1 MALMNEWSVGQMPKL
16 GLKGPTVLLGVTM
29 TVLGI
34 MPVVRA
40 AEQDKV
46 TMMVAP
52 NVATRDPKNWD
63 WSTDN
68 LVARTVTTTVSGAV
82 NAAGTVLPAGTSF
95 VQVADARIVNGF
107 AVGLT
112 IDNTTGQYQAG
123 DTITIPL
130 YGEMISD
137 NTVNRQRYDLVRANG
152 VLQHDKQMIGAYE
165 VVGQALRLTLQA
177 TPIGRVDSH
186 LTITGSTA
194 APLPEAPIWAAK
206 TGSARIVFGQT
217 EVVGHFAFAS
227 RFQTDAPGVATQ
239 HIFTKSDQM
248 GVGSYYQDDGY
259 MNALLRGDATKT
271 AQIRENDQFATSDLV
286 QIQQVKIEAGTV
298 LSVNSSSGYSTYYV
312 VDKNKN
318 GDYQATVISAT
329 TRQMN
334 TEPTYAQTFVTIDG
348 AASDETIARE
358 LARNG
363 RGAYTTRL
371 NDDGSYTLAYN
382 MGNPYTEWGIDNFHD
397 GSFSTFLQQHQATG
411 ALTLADLKQLDANIG
426 RAGGDHP
433 SEGTGSHGHQ
443 FYLRFADNTAVN
455 AAVSVLK
462 TYDGNGD
469 LLAVAA
475 PLYAQTTPDV
485 VDINGQARLKVFHVD
500 EFGHEVAP
508 TETTIANPGTAYATT
523 AKTLPAY
530 RMVRVTDNAH
540 GHYGK
545 ANETIAVV
553 YVYDPY
559 VEETPA
565 EIIAGD
571 DDGDGDRTEH
581 GIPLDDDVAMTP
593 AVEIDHEDKQPKII
607 GPVETP
613 TPVSVP
619 VEQTRQVPRRRVTL
633 PSVRVTPPKQDVL
646 TRRLVTP
653 SQPVLQPAQSAPHEV
668 TARPAKLVAQNAR
681 RPNNLVNQKLNPA
694 PRPVATLPEMVTQAP
709 TPALPAT
716 DFAATPWLTWAGL
729 GLLTTVAAVGVIQQK
744 KE

>member
-475 PLYAQTTPDV
+475 PLYAQTTP
-485 VDINGQARLKVFHVD
+485 
-500 EFGHEVAP
+500 
-508 TETTIANPGTAYATT
+508 
-523 AKTLPAY
+523 AY

-553 YVYDPY
+553 YVYDSY

>member
-1 MALMNEWSVGQMPKL
+1 MKLMNEWPMGQMPKL
-16 GLKGPTVLLGVTM
+16 RRKEPVVMLGVTM
-29 TVLGI
+29 VVLGM

-40 AEQDKV
+40 AEQDKI
-46 TMMVAP
+46 TMISSP
-52 NVATRDPKNWD
+52 NVATHDPKNWD

-68 LVARTVTTTVSGAV
+68 LVAQTVVTTVSGAV

-95 VQVADARIVNGF
+95 VQEADARITNGF

-112 IDNTTGQYQAG
+112 IDNANGQYQAG

-137 NTVNRQRYDLVRANG
+137 NAVNRQRYDLVRARG
-152 VLQHDKQMIGAYE
+152 ELQHDQQIIGTYE
-165 VVGQALRLTLQA
+165 VVGQALRLTLQT
-177 TPIGRVDSH
+177 TPIGRVASH
-186 LTITGSTA
+186 LTIAGSTA

-217 EVVGHFAFAS
+217 EAVGHFAFTS

-259 MNALLRGDATKT
+259 MNALLRGDATKA
-271 AQIRENDQFATSDLV
+271 AQIRENGQFATSDLV
-286 QIQQVKIEAGTV
+286 QIQQVKIASGTV

-318 GDYQATVISAT
+318 GHYQATVISAT

-334 TEPTYAQTFVTIDG
+334 TEPTYAQTFVAVDA
-348 AASDETIARE
+348 AASDAMIAHE

-382 MGNPYTEWGIDNFHD
+382 MGNPYTEWGIENFHD

-411 ALTLADLKQLDANIG
+411 ALTLADLQQLDANIS

-443 FYLRFADNTAVN
+443 FYLRFADNTTVN
-455 AAVSVLK
+455 AAVSILK

-475 PLYAQTTPDV
+475 PVYAQTTPDV

-508 TETTIANPGTAYATT
+508 TETTIANSGTAYATT
-523 AKTLPAY
+523 AKSLPAY
-530 RMVRVTDNAH
+530 QMVRVTDNAH

-545 ANETIAVV
+545 ANET
-553 YVYDPY
+553 
-559 VEETPA
+559 
-565 EIIAGD
+565 IAGD

-581 GIPLDDDVAMTP
+581 GIPLDDDVTMTP
-593 AVEIDHEDKQPKII
+593 AVEIDSEDKQPKII

-613 TPVSVP
+613 MSDMP
-619 VEQTRQVPRRRVTL
+619 VEQVPRRQVTP
-633 PSVRVTPPKQDVL
+633 PSVRVTPPKQEVGK
-646 TRRLVTP
+646 RQLVKK
-653 SQPVLQPAQSAPHEV
+653 SQPVSRLAVPAKSIPREV
-668 TARPAKLVAQNAR
+668 ISRPAKLVVQDAH
-681 RPNNLVNQKLNPA
+681 RPNNLVNQQPNSSPKSEA
-694 PRPVATLPEMVTQAP
+694 PLPEMVAQAP
-709 TPALPAT
+709 TPELPAT
-716 DFAATPWLTWAGL
+716 DFTATPWLTLAGL
-729 GLLTTVAAVGVIQQK
+729 GLLTTVATVGVIRQK

>member
-68 LVARTVTTTVSGAV
+68 LVAQTVTTTVSGAV

-107 AVGLT
+107 AVGIT
-112 IDNTTGQYQAG
+112 IDNTNGQYQAG

-137 NTVNRQRYDLVRANG
+137 KAVNRQRYDLVRANG

-206 TGSARIVFGQT
+206 TGSARIVFGQA

-259 MNALLRGDATKT
+259 MNALLHGDATKT
-271 AQIRENDQFATSDLV
+271 AQIRENGQFATSDLV

-411 ALTLADLKQLDANIG
+411 TLTLADLKQLDANIG

-433 SEGTGSHGHQ
+433 S
-443 FYLRFADNTAVN
+443 
-455 AAVSVLK
+455 
-462 TYDGNGD
+462 
-469 LLAVAA
+469 
-475 PLYAQTTPDV
+475 
-485 VDINGQARLKVFHVD
+485 
-500 EFGHEVAP
+500 
-508 TETTIANPGTAYATT
+508 
-523 AKTLPAY
+523 
-530 RMVRVTDNAH
+530 
-540 GHYGK
+540 
-545 ANETIAVV
+545 
-553 YVYDPY
+553 
-559 VEETPA
+559 
-565 EIIAGD
+565 
-571 DDGDGDRTEH
+571 
-581 GIPLDDDVAMTP
+581 
-593 AVEIDHEDKQPKII
+593 
-607 GPVETP
+607 
-613 TPVSVP
+613 
-619 VEQTRQVPRRRVTL
+619 
-633 PSVRVTPPKQDVL
+633 
-646 TRRLVTP
+646 
-653 SQPVLQPAQSAPHEV
+653 
-668 TARPAKLVAQNAR
+668 
-681 RPNNLVNQKLNPA
+681 
-694 PRPVATLPEMVTQAP
+694 
-709 TPALPAT
+709 
-716 DFAATPWLTWAGL
+716 
-729 GLLTTVAAVGVIQQK
+729 
-744 KE
+744 